1 MGDLRKALADEAMGL
16 CVGMVRAGLARAA
29 MIADNYPAETHGSL
43 PTDPREAARQAA
55 QEISAAIRAMS
66 RRMGDAP

>member
-1 MGDLRKALADEAMGL
+1 MDDLRKALTDEAMTL
-16 CVGMVRAGLARAA
+16 CVAMVRAGLARAA
-29 MIADNYPAETHGSL
+29 LIADNFPADTHGNL

-66 RRMGDAP
+66 RRTGDAP